1 MFRQNFFGF
10 GWQRQLETETLCQS
24 LASFRSEAFEMI
36 AGEGPNIAH
45 LAEMPFNLER
55 PTFQRSF
62 AFPKKIFITVHVFPV
77 AIVFCG
83 VIAEKPKIK
92 KIGRA
97 REKFER
103 REVPFVERTG
113 VGPNPANA
121 MFFQQAD
128 NLRPMPAGMTKF
140 DRETKI
146 SRQLI
151 KEFAKRLPAILR
163 SKRGR
168 QLDENNLQLR
178 SKWLDGA
185 HERAQFRV
193 AIAQPANVSDLA
205 REFAREPERGGDR
218 VDPTAHGVFR
228 RRVVKCA
235 VDFNRGEIAGIELQP
250 VRVRQIQRIEI
261 SSPVVKGPSAG
272 TDADFLLMG

>member
-1 MFRQNFFGF
+1 M
-10 GWQRQLETETLCQS
+10 
-24 LASFRSEAFEMI
+24 
-36 AGEGPNIAH
+36 
-45 LAEMPFNLER
+45 
-55 PTFQRSF
+55 
-62 AFPKKIFITVHVFPV
+62 HVFPI
-77 AIVFCG
+77 AIVFGG
-83 VIAEKPKIK
+83 VIAEKPQIK

-151 KEFAKRLPAILR
+151 EKFAKRLPAVLR
-163 SKRGR
+163 TKRGR
-168 QLDENNLQLR
+168 QLDENNLELGR
-178 SKWLDGA
+178 KWLDGA
-185 HERAQFRV
+185 QERAQFRS
-193 AIAQPANVSDLA
+193 AIAQPADVSDLA
-205 REFAREPERGGDR
+205 REFACESERGRSR
-218 VDPTAHGVFR
+218 VDPTAYGVFR
-228 RRVVKCA
+228 RCAVKCA

-250 VRVRQIQRIEI
+250 VRVREIRRIEV
-261 SSPVVKGPSAG
+261 SSPVVKDPGAG
-272 TDADFLLMG
+272 ADADFLLIG